1 MTMSKYRVNE
11 NLVKKS
17 TRELFIAYAPF
28 GLILSALIVV
38 PVLVLLND
46 GRIGSWTIAV
56 PFFLLVFGLQMV
68 RLIRRQ
74 QALMKSYF
82 LEITGAG
89 INRWIK
95 GDPPLSIEPMEIISI
110 FKFKNGGFLV
120 KGQDGKQ
127 IMIPQMLDGPGNL
140 EQQLL
145 ALGPITTDKK
155 DPSNLRYRWFM
166 LLLTTAIY
174 LCLIVAKNKIVIDVG
189 ALLALGQIVFV
200 LYQIWKFK
208 KLRYASTRPLWFHVI
223 LLGVGLCLALIKLVP
238 DSPFTPVKSHRS
250 ASNPSSNPPPI
261 PAAAPRL
268 SANTPGTPA

>member
-1 MTMSKYRVNE
+1 MSKYHINE

-17 TRELFIAYAPF
+17 TRDLFIAYAPS
-28 GLILSALIVV
+28 GIILSALIAV
-38 PVLVLLND
+38 PLLVMLND

-82 LEITGAG
+82 LEITDAG
-89 INRWIK
+89 INRWTINN
-95 GDPPLSIEPMEIISI
+95 PPLSIESMEIIAI
-110 FKFKNGGFLV
+110 IKFKNGGFLV

-127 IMIPQMLDGPGNL
+127 IMIPQVLDGPGNL

-145 ALGPITTDKK
+145 ALGPITTGMK

-166 LLLTTAIY
+166 LLLTAAIY
-174 LCLIVAKNKIVIDVG
+174 FCLIIAKNKIVIAIA
-189 ALLALGQIVFV
+189 ALLALGQIGFV

-208 KLRYASTRPLWFHVI
+208 NLRYASTRALWFHVI
-223 LLGVGLCLALIKLVP
+223 LLGLGLFLALLKLVP
-238 DSPFTPVKSHRS
+238 DPAFTPVKSHRS
-250 ASNPSSNPPPI
+250 ANIPSSNRRPN
-261 PAAAPRL
+261 PAVGSLPLA
-268 SANTPGTPA
+268 

>member
-1 MTMSKYRVNE
+1 MSRYRTNE

-17 TRELFIAYAPF
+17 TRQLFIAYAPS
-28 GLILSALIVV
+28 GIILSALIVV
-38 PVLVLLND
+38 PLMVILND
-46 GRIGSWTIAV
+46 DRIGSWAIAV

-74 QALMKSYF
+74 QGLMKSYF
-82 LEITGAG
+82 LEITDAG

-95 GDPPLSIEPMEIISI
+95 GNPPLSIESVEIIAI
-110 FKFKNGGFLV
+110 IKFKNGGFLV

-127 IMIPQMLDGPGNL
+127 IMIPPMLDGPGNP

-174 LCLIVAKNKIVIDVG
+174 LCLIVAKNKIVIVVA
-189 ALLALGQIVFV
+189 ALLALGQIGFI

-208 KLRYASTRPLWFHVI
+208 NLRYASTRALWFHVI
-223 LLGVGLCLALIKLVP
+223 LLGVGLYLALIKLVL
-238 DSPFTPVKSHRS
+238 DSAFTPAKSHRS
-250 ASNPSSNPPPI
+250 ASIPSSNLLPI
-261 PAAAPRL
+261 PAAGCPS
-268 SANTPGTPA
+268 SA

>member
-145 ALGPITTDKK
+145 ALGPI
-155 DPSNLRYRWFM
+155 
-166 LLLTTAIY
+166 
-174 LCLIVAKNKIVIDVG
+174 
-189 ALLALGQIVFV
+189 
-200 LYQIWKFK
+200 
-208 KLRYASTRPLWFHVI
+208 STRPLWFHVI
-223 LLGVGLCLALIKLVP
+223 LLGVGLFLALIKLVP
-238 DSPFTPVKSHRS
+238 DPTQPPAKSNRS
-250 ASNPSSNPPPI
+250 ANNPSSNLPPI